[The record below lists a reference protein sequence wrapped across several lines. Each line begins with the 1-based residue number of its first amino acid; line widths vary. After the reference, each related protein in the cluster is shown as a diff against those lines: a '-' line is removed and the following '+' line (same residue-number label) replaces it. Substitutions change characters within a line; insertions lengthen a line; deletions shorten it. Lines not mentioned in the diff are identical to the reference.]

1 MKYRTLAFVKDN
13 VLHEFFMQYIRGHL
27 TEIEIPTNSTE
38 LDPGILAEAF
48 WALKKDAITVAVSG
62 TDYEIIKTAAE
73 RLGVSKRL
81 LAVYITIQE
90 MRKFYAEV
98 QE

>member
-1 MKYRTLAFVKDN
+1 MPRSIAFIRDKE
-13 VLHEFFMQYIRGHL
+13 LQEFFMQHIRGRL
-27 TEIEIPTNSTE
+27 SEIEIPE
-38 LDPGILAEAF
+38 QLHPGILAETF
-48 WALKKDAITVAVSG
+48 WALKKAPIAVAISEE
-62 TDYEIIKTAAE
+62 DYKIIAAASE

-90 MRKFYAEV
+90 MKKFYSEV